1 MSDGR
6 LREIIKKHVVAVA
19 ESKGV
24 NIQNDKKTELG
35 IQLSDALKASYGFLQ
50 TYSDFYKA

>member
-24 NIQNDKKTELG
+24 NIQNEKKTELG